1 MGELS
6 ADGAV
11 NHSSVF
17 PWPGGRA
24 ASQHRHSQP
33 RRGGEAWLSL
43 NTNVSRAA
51 AALRPAP
58 QAGRGP
64 GETPQAAHHQGLPL
78 QCWQPG
84 GLQNEP
90 AALARTTECWP
101 CLAACPRGR
110 LSLGISV
117 CPWGWLFVSLFASC
131 GEAGE
136 PCRAPGRET
145 RARGV
150 SVPGGPRCPDC
161 CWQPCLSAHPL
172 PCLPRARRARQRV
185 AGAGLS
191 LAACGQPRA
200 VVQRRAGSW
209 QGAGRE
215 LLAPQPCAPIPPAQ
229 TAQAS
234 VALTPPPLAGWPSR
248 ATCARRPL
256 TAGTATARLG
266 TLSPCW
272 AHARG

>member
-1 MGELS
+1 MEGGTPQPWGGEPSPAPLGAATRPAGEPVAPVPGEARRAPDNGTQLHFHFLMGELS

-172 PCLPRARRARQRV
+172 PCLP
-185 AGAGLS
+185 
-191 LAACGQPRA
+191 
-200 VVQRRAGSW
+200 
-209 QGAGRE
+209 
-215 LLAPQPCAPIPPAQ
+215 
-229 TAQAS
+229 
-234 VALTPPPLAGWPSR
+234 
-248 ATCARRPL
+248 
-256 TAGTATARLG
+256 
-266 TLSPCW
+266 
-272 AHARG
+272 